1 VRPLL
6 VIPLCGTLLSA
17 PAAPPPSLRDLLASA
32 GTYSERY
39 HDAFTTI
46 VAEERYVQR
55 ATAATD
61 AAQGAEE
68 RLLRSDV
75 MLLRGAA
82 GESTWFF
89 FRDVFEVDGQPVSGA
104 RGRLESWYQES
115 RDSFMHK
122 ARALAIEQARFNLG
136 DVLRTINVPLFA
148 LEFLFPRNQDRF
160 RFRMSADGVVDGTRV
175 TAVTFQE
182 RRHPTMI
189 RTLDGDDVEVRGTFW
204 IEPATGRVLRS
215 ELRTGEGNRRRIQAV
230 ITVTYAPNE
239 RLLMLVPVS
248 MDETYAFKSIHI
260 TGTASYSNFRRFE
273 TDARIIR

>member
-17 PAAPPPSLRDLLASA
+17 PAAQRPSLRDVLGSA

-46 VAEERYVQR
+46 VAEERYLQR
-55 ATAATD
+55 ATAASD
-61 AAQGAEE
+61 AAKGAEE

-75 MLLRGAA
+75 MLVRGAA

-89 FRDVFEVDGQPVSGA
+89 FRDVFEVDGQPVSGT

-175 TAVTFQE
+175 TTVTFQE
-182 RRHPTMI
+182 RRRPTMI
-189 RTLDGDDVEVRGTFW
+189 RTLDGEDVDVRGTFW
-204 IEPATGRVLRS
+204 IEPATGRVLKT
-215 ELRTGEGNRRRIQAV
+215 ELRTGEGNRRRIRAV

-239 RLLMLVPVS
+239 RLLMLVPAS

-260 TGTASYSNFRRFE
+260 TGTAMYSNFRRFE
-273 TDARIIR
+273 TEARIIR

>member
-6 VIPLCGTLLSA
+6 LVALCGTLLSS
-17 PAAPPPSLRDLLASA
+17 PAAHRPSLRDLLGSA

-55 ATAATD
+55 AAATGD
-61 AAQGAEE
+61 APKGAEE

-75 MLLRGAA
+75 MLVRGAA

-89 FRDVFEVDGQPVSGA
+89 FRDVFEVDGQPVSGT

-160 RFRMSADGVVDGTRV
+160 RFRMSADALVDGTRV
-175 TAVTFQE
+175 TTVTFQE
-182 RRHPTMI
+182 RRRPTMI
-189 RTLDGDDVEVRGTFW
+189 RTLDGEDVEVRGTFW
-204 IEPATGRVLRS
+204 IEPATGRVLKS
-215 ELRTGEGNRRRIQAV
+215 ELRTGEGNRRRIRAV

-239 RLLMLVPVS
+239 RLRMLVPVS

-260 TGTASYSNFRRFE
+260 TGTAMYSNFRRFE
-273 TDARIIR
+273 TEARIIR